1 MAVLAFDTLKAANRL
16 KEAGFDD
23 KQAQELVSTFAE
35 GVGENI
41 ATKHD
46 IEKLES
52 KIEALGQKMTI
63 KLGSLMVA
71 GVAFLALLDR
81 LFPPA

>member
-46 IEKLES
+46 IERLES